1 MADLPFLQ
9 DQGGP
14 PSQNINFAVSILDQG
29 QPAPD
34 VPWDAEQSIALNQ
47 TTGQLFQEVEHSG
60 CFSGRA
66 ETNHFRLIGNG
77 QTCFGKT
84 TPFLTQHTFAIRNF

>member
-14 PSQNINFAVSILDQG
+14 PSQNIDFAVSILDQG

-34 VPWDAEQSIALNQ
+34 VPWDAEQSIDINQ
-47 TTGQLFQEVEHSG
+47 TLGQLFQQVEHSG

-66 ETNHFRLIGNG
+66 EHMWICVRPSCNLVYSPH
-77 QTCFGKT
+77 
-84 TPFLTQHTFAIRNF
+84 